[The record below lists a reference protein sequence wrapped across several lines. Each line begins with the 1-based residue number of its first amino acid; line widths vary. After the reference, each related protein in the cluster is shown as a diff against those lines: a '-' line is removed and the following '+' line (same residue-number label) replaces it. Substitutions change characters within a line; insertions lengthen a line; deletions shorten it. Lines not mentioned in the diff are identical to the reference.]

1 MKKSQ
6 LRKLIAESIKQLNE
20 QYFEDYDP
28 NDIVPPVWGTTPFAG
43 GLMLHCPLGY
53 TFIQDQPMATA
64 ITGLTP
70 NLETGMLEQAFQMQA
85 DFPFTGISNTLEA
98 NYEVLETRVS
108 GFAIPFCQP
117 HPPIDII
124 GGGGWETDLT
134 TGQYGLT
141 EPFCCD
147 TEANNYCE
155 YQNGDDVEQ
164 CDEYIMANGP
174 EGDLCDIDLCA
185 YLYNTWEPRSKKQPQ
200 R

>member
-43 GLMLHCPLGY
+43 GL
-53 TFIQDQPMATA
+53 
-64 ITGLTP
+64 TP

-85 DFPFTGISNTLEA
+85 DYPFTGISNTLEA